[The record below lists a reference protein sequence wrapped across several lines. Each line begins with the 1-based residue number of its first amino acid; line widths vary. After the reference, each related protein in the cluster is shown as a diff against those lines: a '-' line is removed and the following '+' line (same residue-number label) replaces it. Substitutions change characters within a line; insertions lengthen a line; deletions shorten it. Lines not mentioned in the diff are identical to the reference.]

1 VNLGTLLRYHRKE
14 KGLTLRA
21 VAEKA
26 GVSEG
31 FVSQVENNVK
41 TPSLDTLL
49 NICTAIDIQV
59 GDVLNQLQ
67 NQQSLFVFRKKEWG
81 EVDVPHTGF
90 ATRRF
95 CAPEDRELI
104 DSAILFIEPGKSI
117 PVRKDVK
124 NSQEVI
130 CVLQGSLELR
140 HGEDVVTLSQGDAV
154 HLWTEPRNQAVTN
167 PGKNQAVVMWV
178 GTL

>member
-1 VNLGTLLRYHRKE
+1 MNLGTLLRRHRKA
-14 KGLTLRA
+14 KGLTLSA
-21 VAEKA
+21 VAKKA
-26 GVSEG
+26 EVSEG

-49 NICTAIDIQV
+49 NICDAMEVKV

-67 NQQSLFVFRKKEWG
+67 NHRNLFVFTKSEWG

-95 CAPEDRELI
+95 CAPEDRTII
-104 DSAILFIEPGKSI
+104 DSAVLFIEPGKSI
-117 PVRKDVK
+117 PVRKNVK
-124 NSQEVI
+124 DGQEI
-130 CVLQGSLELR
+130 LCVLEGVLKLR
-140 HGEDVVTLSQGDAV
+140 HGDHDITLNQGDAA
-154 HLWTEPRNQAVTN
+154 HIWTETKNQVVTN
-167 PGKNQAVVMWV
+167 PGQDLAVVLWV